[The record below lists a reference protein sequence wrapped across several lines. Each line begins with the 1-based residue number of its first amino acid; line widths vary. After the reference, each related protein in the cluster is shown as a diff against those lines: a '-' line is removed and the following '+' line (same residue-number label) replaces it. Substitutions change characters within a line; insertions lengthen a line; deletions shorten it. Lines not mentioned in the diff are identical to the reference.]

1 MGTANRI
8 DSVAMKVSAHS
19 APPATAAKPS
29 TGISVS
35 SAVVWFHLIWRESQ
49 TGKARTRMARR
60 MPTFLKYLIV
70 GVFNTA
76 IHVAVFAVMQ
86 LEGNDQALSNL
97 VAFIVALSFSF
108 IANARFTFRAPVS
121 LMRYCVFVAGM
132 GSLSAS
138 LGYFADSQRWP
149 PPLTVGVFSLISLLL
164 GFMFSRWVF
173 MEKRRWIF
181 R

>member
-1 MGTANRI
+1 M
-8 DSVAMKVSAHS
+8 
-19 APPATAAKPS
+19 P
-29 TGISVS
+29 
-35 SAVVWFHLIWRESQ
+35 
-49 TGKARTRMARR
+49 RR

-70 GVFNTA
+70 GIFNTA
-76 IHVAVFAVMQ
+76 VHVVVFAAMQ
-86 LEGNDQALSNL
+86 LAGNDQALSNL
-97 VAFIVALSFSF
+97 VAFIVAVSFSF
-108 IANARFTFRAPVS
+108 IANARLTFKVPVS

-164 GFMFSRWVF
+164 GFLFSRWVF
-173 MEKRRWIF
+173 TEKRRWIF